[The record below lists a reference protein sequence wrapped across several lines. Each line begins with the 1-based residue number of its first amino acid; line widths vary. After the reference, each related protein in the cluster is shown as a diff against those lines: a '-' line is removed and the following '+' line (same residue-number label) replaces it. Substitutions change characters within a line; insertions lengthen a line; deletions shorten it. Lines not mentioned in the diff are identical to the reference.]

1 MIPSL
6 HHLEL
11 VFSAYIIAAGS
22 PGPSTM
28 RIIGVAM
35 DQGRRAGL
43 SLAAGVVTGSIF
55 WGLMAA
61 TGVSAILMRYP
72 QALIALK
79 IFGGF
84 YLLFHP
90 RGRLGRLDE
99 GVGRLHAPRPV
110 DHHHCRHDRQL
121 RAPGLG
127 DAHPAARYGLR
138 CLGRDRR
145 DRSICL

>member
-11 VFSAYIIAAGS
+11 VFSPYIIAPGS

-84 YLLFHP
+84 YLLFLAFKTGREAFTSDWMARASAVDVAVSRTALYR
-90 RGRLGRLDE
+90 RGLLMH
-99 GVGRLHAPRPV
+99 LSNP
-110 DHHHCRHDRQL
+110 
-121 RAPGLG
+121 
-127 DAHPAARYGLR
+127 
-138 CLGRDRR
+138 
-145 DRSICL
+145 